1 MPGTTPVYGFPYPE
15 PTDLVADYPALGQ
28 QLAEDIEDV
37 LPTIGGLAPAT
48 PTSIA
53 NSGGTATLSGN
64 TVTFSGVS
72 SVSLNGCFTGDYDN
86 YRVFVN
92 LASAS
97 LTCQIRLRWVTST
110 TPDTSSNYWVAEH
123 QVAATGSH
131 TIPVSGSSNTS
142 AHIGHYIATSSGPV
156 DMSLE
161 VFRPFAAAWT
171 RHVGQGSVGIG
182 GISDFSMI
190 QTGSL
195 HKVTTSYDGFQLM
208 NLESATMT
216 GTVSVYGYKK

>member
-72 SVSLNGCFTGDYDN
+72 SVSLNNCFSGDYDN
-86 YRVFVN
+86 YRMQLVLEPSTTAGV
-92 LASAS
+92 LM
-97 LTCQIRLRWVTST
+97 RLRASGTDNTGSIYQTLAYYVSDTGNGVYRVTS
-110 TPDTSSNYWVAEH
+110 
-123 QVAATGSH
+123 GS
-131 TIPVSGSSNTS
+131 GF
-142 AHIGHYIATSSGPV
+142 
-156 DMSLE
+156 D
-161 VFRPFAAAWT
+161 F
-171 RHVGQGSVGIG
+171 GQGSSTYDNTISADVQNPARAEHTGVAHTMVGSNGSAYHSYFG
-182 GISDFSMI
+182 GMRH
-190 QTGSL
+190 QANTA
-195 HKVTTSYDGFQLM
+195 YDGLTIY
-208 NLESATMT
+208 LSSGTMT

>member
-1 MPGTTPVYGFPYPE
+1 MAGNTPIYGFPYPE

-72 SVSLNGCFTGDYDN
+72 SVSLNGVFTGDYDN
-86 YRVFVN
+86 YRVVLSGTGSTALNIRMRMRVSSADNTTSNYVN
-92 LASAS
+92 QAINGSASTASAAQETGQTSMRVATADAGLSAHS
-97 LTCQIRLRWVTST
+97 LDVFRPALAATTACITLGGYGGSTPSAFVWYSHHNVASAFDGFTLVTST
-110 TPDTSSNYWVAEH
+110 
-123 QVAATGSH
+123 G
-131 TIPVSGSSNTS
+131 
-142 AHIGHYIATSSGPV
+142 
-156 DMSLE
+156 
-161 VFRPFAAAWT
+161 
-171 RHVGQGSVGIG
+171 
-182 GISDFSMI
+182 
-190 QTGSL
+190 
-195 HKVTTSYDGFQLM
+195 
-208 NLESATMT
+208 TMT

>member
-86 YRVFVN
+86 YRIVIN
-92 LASAS
+92 ATSPGSGAL
-97 LTCQIRLRWVTST
+97 QHRLRAAGTDST
-110 TPDTSSNYWVAEH
+110 ASTYNYQRSQADGTTATLSKVTSSNLWGNWTFSANFPLFETWELSNPFASAYTIGIYLWARSVSATDLNVE
-123 QVAATGSH
+123 TGSV
-131 TIPVSGSSNTS
+131 T
-142 AHIGHYIATSSGPV
+142 
-156 DMSLE
+156 
-161 VFRPFAAAWT
+161 FAN
-171 RHVGQGSVGIG
+171 
-182 GISDFSMI
+182 
-190 QTGSL
+190 
-195 HKVTTSYDGFQLM
+195 TTSFDGFTILA
-208 NLESATMT
+208 SSSTMT
-216 GTVSVYGYKK
+216 GKISVYGYRK

>member
-86 YRVFVN
+86 YRV
-92 LASAS
+92 LAVFTVTTAAGLNMRLRAGGSDNTSSTYQNQVITANGTSVSAERASSTTWAVATGDTSAS
-97 LTCQIRLRWVTST
+97 TLSMDLMDPFRAVFSVF
-110 TPDTSSNYWVAEH
+110 SSLNLYNNT
-123 QVAATGSH
+123 ATG
-131 TIPVSGSSNTS
+131 TILRTYVGE
-142 AHIGHYIATSSGPV
+142 HATSS
-156 DMSLE
+156 S
-161 VFRPFAAAWT
+161 F
-171 RHVGQGSVGIG
+171 
-182 GISDFSMI
+182 
-190 QTGSL
+190 
-195 HKVTTSYDGFQLM
+195 DGFTLFPD
-208 NLESATMT
+208 T
-216 GTVSVYGYKK
+216 GTISGTVTVLGYRK